1 MQNRNKRY
9 HVLSVID
16 GSEVCVDS
24 FDLIEQ
30 ARRCVLRIQE
40 AYHSAPQD
48 KFIRYPRLVICDTK
62 SEESAPRTTR
72 DRLTQMAQIDAENDR
87 RTREWV
93 KQHEAAPRA

>member
-1 MQNRNKRY
+1 MENRKKRY

-16 GSEVCVDS
+16 ESELYVDS

-48 KFIRYPRLVICDTK
+48 RFIRYPRLVICDTK
-62 SEESAPRTTR
+62 SESAPRTTR

-87 RTREWV
+87 RTREWR
-93 KQHEAAPRA
+93 KRHEAAPRT

>member
-1 MQNRNKRY
+1 MENRKKRY
-9 HVLSVID
+9 HVLSIID
-16 GSEVCVDS
+16 GSELCVDS

-48 KFIRYPRLVICDTK
+48 RFIRYPRLVICDTK
-62 SEESAPRTTR
+62 AESAPRTTQ
-72 DRLTQMAQIDAENDR
+72 DRLNMMAQIEQENDR

-93 KQHEAAPRA
+93 KQHEAAPRT

>member
-1 MQNRNKRY
+1 MENRKKRY
-9 HVLSVID
+9 HVFSVID
-16 GSEVCVDS
+16 GCELYVDS

-48 KFIRYPRLVICDTK
+48 RFIRYPRLVICDTK
-62 SEESAPRTTR
+62 AESAPRTTR
-72 DRLTQMAQIDAENDR
+72 DRLSMMAQIERENDR

-93 KQHEAAPRA
+93 KQHEAAPRT

>member
-1 MQNRNKRY
+1 MQNQKKRY

-30 ARRCVLRIQE
+30 ARRCVQRIQE

-48 KFIRYPRLVICDTK
+48 RFIRYPRLVICDTK
-62 SEESAPRTTR
+62 AESAPRTTQ
-72 DRLTQMAQIDAENDR
+72 DRLNMMAQIEQENDR
-87 RTREWV
+87 RTREWSAR
-93 KQHEAAPRA
+93 HEATPRT

>member
-1 MQNRNKRY
+1 MQNQKKRY

-48 KFIRYPRLVICDTK
+48 RFIRYPRLVIFDTK
-62 SEESAPRTTR
+62 SESAQLTTR

-93 KQHEAAPRA
+93 KQHEAAPRP